1 MQNIDILDHHEAVN
15 FLIAIDEDWA
25 RLIETV
31 GPCLYQP
38 KAEREPY
45 DALIRAVAYQQL
57 HGRAAEAILAR
68 LMALY
73 QGNMPTPGQLLATDF
88 DTLRAC
94 GFSGR
99 KIETIRGIA
108 QGVLDGLVPS
118 REIADD
124 MPDEQLITQLAQ
136 LKGIGHWTVEML
148 LMFTLGR
155 TDILPIDDFGVREGY
170 RRMKSLDVAPTPK
183 VLRSLGEAWS
193 PYRTIASWYL
203 WRAPKPVQ

>member
-1 MQNIDILDHHEAVN
+1 MQSLPIPDHRNAMH
-15 FLIAIDEDWA
+15 FLIGLDDDWA

-31 GPCLYQP
+31 GPCLFEP
-38 KAEREPY
+38 KNEREPY
-45 DALIRAVAYQQL
+45 DALMRAVAYQQL

-73 QGNMPTPGQLLATDF
+73 QGKMPTPEQLLATEF

-99 KIETIRGIA
+99 KIETITGIA
-108 QGVLDGLVPS
+108 QGTLSGLVPS
-118 REIADD
+118 RAAAVA
-124 MPDEQLITQLAQ
+124 MPDEQLIAQLVQ
-136 LKGIGHWTVEML
+136 LKGIGRWTVEML

-170 RRMKSLDVAPTPK
+170 RRLKSLDAAPTPK
-183 VLRSLGEAWS
+183 ALKLLGESWS

-203 WRAPKPVQ
+203 WRAPKPQ

>member
-1 MQNIDILDHHEAVN
+1 MQSLPIPDHRDAMH
-15 FLIAIDEDWA
+15 FLIALDEDWA

-31 GPCLYQP
+31 GPCLFEP
-38 KAEREPY
+38 KNEREPY
-45 DALIRAVAYQQL
+45 DALMRAVAYQQL

-73 QGNMPTPGQLLATDF
+73 QGNMPTPEQLLATEF

-99 KIETIRGIA
+99 KIETITGIA
-108 QGVLDGLVPS
+108 QGTLSGLVPS
-118 REIADD
+118 RAAAVA
-124 MPDEQLITQLAQ
+124 MPDEQLIAQLVQ
-136 LKGIGHWTVEML
+136 LKGIGRWTVEML

-170 RRMKSLDVAPTPK
+170 RRLKSLDAAPTPK
-183 VLRSLGEAWS
+183 ALKLLGEPWS

-203 WRAPKPVQ
+203 WRAPKPQ

>member
-31 GPCLYQP
+31 GPCLHQP

-45 DALIRAVAYQQL
+45 DALMRAVAYQQL
-57 HGRAAEAILAR
+57 HGRAAAAILAR

-73 QGNMPTPGQLLATDF
+73 QGNMPTPEQLLATDF

-124 MPDEQLITQLAQ
+124 MPDEQLITQLVE
-136 LKGIGHWTVEML
+136 LKGIGRWTVEML

-183 VLRSLGEAWS
+183 ALKLLGEAWS
-193 PYRTIASWYL
+193 PYRTVASWYL
-203 WRAPKPVQ
+203 WRAPKPVR